1 MKFFNNK
8 RNLVISFMV
17 FAVIFSSALFFY
29 IRFKK
34 PQQSEEESS
43 NFSWIFGSPSPL
55 PLPSNA
61 ASPSPKPKPTPSPLG
76 IGPVHRNVRAT
87 VFWVGEGA
95 TSDNEYIS
103 NTVSAWDR
111 NWQENYGGVDNPDSR
126 DGYHPSG
133 FEPKQNPFYFA
144 LPYNDL
150 KGDKSRKENSKSIPW
165 YSATSAEGVSIVKNR
180 WIQVST
186 EEKTCYAQWED
197 VGPGETDDFDYV
209 FGNASPK
216 NSRYG
221 IDLSP
226 AVRDCLDVGG
236 LSTVWWQFID
246 NKNVPAGPWKEIVT
260 GN

>member
-1 MKFFNNK
+1 MKFLNNK
-8 RNLVISFMV
+8 RNLVISFLV
-17 FAVIFSSALFFY
+17 FAVILSSALFFY
-29 IRFKK
+29 LKLKK
-34 PQQSEEESS
+34 PPQTEEKSS

-55 PLPSNA
+55 SSPSNA